1 MTWQKILW
9 KLGSPAALSYAR
21 SATGRQNRAPS
32 VWAAF
37 QVQVNV
43 TLFAFFIYRE
53 WKVTITTSTKF
64 QTPNFE
70 HMFWGLHHQWIC
82 KKLPDMTR
90 LPASVT
96 QLKVSKALLRL
107 STSNCNPQRRLVNF
121 RFSARSLDFC
131 SCVEWLCWNVLG
143 WTVVAWIYDQM
154 QRCQKKIITIQSI
167 SIDVIVIIESISCTE
182 IASRKRNAFLF
193 RYLLGRTLSIYTGV
207 PFLSQCLVPLKITD
221 FGNLLDMYKAFCW
234 THGVWGLAVNVGNVR
249 IQVTHVN
256 LRTSLGITSQ
266 SRPVWTHKGYHQTD
280 AGLIWDIR
288 PCRNICMSNF
298 I

>member
-1 MTWQKILW
+1 MWWLKSQIWNISSMTWPKILW

-43 TLFAFFIYRE
+43 TLFVFFIYRE
-53 WKVTITTSTKF
+53 WKVTITTFTKF

-70 HMFWGLHHQWIC
+70 RMFWGLHHQWIC
-82 KKLPDMTR
+82 KKPSGQVMTR

-121 RFSARSLDFC
+121 RFSARSL
-131 SCVEWLCWNVLG
+131 CWNVG
-143 WTVVAWIYDQM
+143 WTVVAWLYIYIQDIKM
-154 QRCQKKIITIQSI
+154 PKKNITIQSI
-167 SIDVIVIIESISCTE
+167 SIDFIVESISCTE
-182 IASRKRNAFLF
+182 IASRKRNTCLF

-221 FGNLLDMYKAFCW
+221 FGNLLDMYKAFC
-234 THGVWGLAVNVGNVR
+234 
-249 IQVTHVN
+249 
-256 LRTSLGITSQ
+256 
-266 SRPVWTHKGYHQTD
+266 
-280 AGLIWDIR
+280 
-288 PCRNICMSNF
+288 
-298 I
+298 

>member
-37 QVQVNV
+37 QVQGKCDTVRKFHNN
-43 TLFAFFIYRE
+43 TLHKIPD
-53 WKVTITTSTKF
+53 TKF
-64 QTPNFE
+64 RTHVLGGASSMSLPKTFPTSWTRHHKTSGLCDPTESIEGITATFNF
-70 HMFWGLHHQWIC
+70 
-82 KKLPDMTR
+82 
-90 LPASVT
+90 
-96 QLKVSKALLRL
+96 QLQSTEAIGKFPVFGSKPGFL
-107 STSNCNPQRRLVNF
+107 Q
-121 RFSARSLDFC
+121 
-131 SCVEWLCWNVLG
+131 LCWNVLG

-167 SIDVIVIIESISCTE
+167 WIDFIVQSISCTE
-182 IASRKRNAFLF
+182 ITSRKRNAFLF

-207 PFLSQCLVPLKITD
+207 HFLSQCLVPLKITD

-234 THGVWGLAVNVGNVR
+234 THGVSGLAVNVGNVR

-280 AGLIWDIR
+280 AGLETSDHVETFLC
-288 PCRNICMSNF
+288 PTSSNIF
-298 I
+298 QDW